1 MAELPTI
8 RTERLVLRR
17 FTLGDA
23 ADVEALAGDREIAAN
38 TLSMPHPYEDGM
50 AEEWIGAHQA
60 AWDEGKELTLA
71 LVGQAEGQLIGAMSL
86 MLTQEHS
93 RAELGYWIGRSYWGQ
108 GYCTEAAQA
117 LVDYGFA
124 QLGLNRIEAWHF
136 AENPA
141 SGRVMQKV
149 GMVHEGQMRQRAQ
162 RWGEF
167 KDLDFYAV
175 LRSDWEEDG
184 SG

>member
-8 RTERLVLRR
+8 QTERLLSRP
-17 FTLGDA
+17 FALQDA
-23 ADVEALAGDREIAAN
+23 AAVQQLAGDREIAAS
-38 TLSMPHPYEDGM
+38 TLAVPHPYEDGM
-50 AEEWIGAHQA
+50 AEEWIGGHRST
-60 AWDEGKELTLA
+60 WDDGRGLTLA
-71 LVGQAEGQLIGAMSL
+71 IVRQADSRLIGAISL
-86 MLTQEHS
+86 TLIQEHS

-108 GYCTEAAQA
+108 GHCTEAAEA

-141 SGRVMQKV
+141 SGRVIHKV
-149 GMVHEGQMRQRAQ
+149 GMLHEGQMRQRVR

-167 KDLDFYAV
+167 KNLDFYAI
-175 LRSDWEEDG
+175 LRSDWEEG
-184 SG
+184 GRR